1 MVQETDARL
10 AERTAKHVA
19 RGGRVCLRVHGVSML
34 PWVRPRDIVVVR
46 GTQLEA
52 IRCGDLVLFARH
64 GRLFV
69 HRVVEKRDLAWN
81 SHLLA
86 KGDSHPKPDDPIH
99 AEELLGRVVRIHRGK
114 RRIDLDTPWES
125 FKSSLITF
133 ISGRGGSWYP
143 VGKLAAMT
151 MSPIRRLAAFFE

>member
-86 KGDSHPKPDDPIH
+86 KGDSHPKPDDPIQQFYQNNLVVALKPH
-99 AEELLGRVVRIHRGK
+99 LGTEPRLFYAGIDKEVR
-114 RRIDLDTPWES
+114 
-125 FKSSLITF
+125 
-133 ISGRGGSWYP
+133 
-143 VGKLAAMT
+143 
-151 MSPIRRLAAFFE
+151 